1 VKLGHTAQYTMTI
14 TALNGFTGTVGFSV
28 TGATGATTSF
38 SPATVIRSGST
49 VLSVSAPRG
58 SYTLT
63 ITATSGS
70 LVHSR
75 SVSLKVH

>member
-1 VKLGHTAQYTMTI
+1 LS
-14 TALNGFTGTVGFSV
+14 GFNGTVGFSV

-38 SPATVIRSGST
+38 SPGTVTGSGST
-49 VLSVSAPRG
+49 TLSVSAPRG
-58 SYTLT
+58 SYRLT

-70 LVHSR
+70 LVHST